1 MSKHVKQMDYS
12 PSLLGRS
19 FKLASSS
26 FDPLSNKS
34 TATHQLATTSYINA
48 RYQSVPDQPTTLRD
62 AARHSSTTVQ
72 VQDHHR
78 GK

>member
-62 AARHSSTTVQ
+62 TAVQ
-72 VQDHHR
+72 LYKCKIII
-78 GK
+78 GANS